1 MVLTADNYYSK
12 EANLE
17 YMSVSQFKD
26 FNGTFGK
33 IACEYAAVAKLN
45 ETWKADKTTALQ
57 VGSYVDSYFEG
68 TLDKFRQENPDIF
81 KNDGSLKADFV
92 QANNIIR
99 RIEKDA
105 YFMKY
110 MSGQKQVIMTGSIG
124 DVPWKIK
131 MDSYIPNVCIV
142 DLKVMASITDLKWV
156 KDYGYLD
163 FVRYWG
169 YDLQG
174 AVYQEIVRQN
184 TGKTLPFY
192 IAAATKEKHTDLL
205 RHETG

>member
-105 YFMKY
+105 
-110 MSGQKQVIMTGSIG
+110 
-124 DVPWKIK
+124 
-131 MDSYIPNVCIV
+131 
-142 DLKVMASITDLKWV
+142 
-156 KDYGYLD
+156 
-163 FVRYWG
+163 
-169 YDLQG
+169 
-174 AVYQEIVRQN
+174 
-184 TGKTLPFY
+184 
-192 IAAATKEKHTDLL
+192 
-205 RHETG
+205 